1 MVGRGQRREQAWDGR
16 DNNPL
21 GEDESEENLLS
32 GLVAVLL
39 FFGNLADILL
49 QIMGSPYPLALV
61 TVRREP
67 LF

>member
-1 MVGRGQRREQAWDGR
+1 M
-16 DNNPL
+16 